1 MENKIKTAPPRDS
14 KALSSR
20 RGEDSRFPL
29 EVRADN
35 FFRDARQSFRKRKEG
50 RKGKSVSLKLN
61 FTLFF
66 LLLLQPLP
74 EESSFVHFQES
85 FDK

>member
-50 RKGKSVSLKLN
+50 
-61 FTLFF
+61 
-66 LLLLQPLP
+66 
-74 EESSFVHFQES
+74 EERLSKIELYVIVLTIVTTSSRRIIIVRPFSRIVR
-85 FDK
+85 